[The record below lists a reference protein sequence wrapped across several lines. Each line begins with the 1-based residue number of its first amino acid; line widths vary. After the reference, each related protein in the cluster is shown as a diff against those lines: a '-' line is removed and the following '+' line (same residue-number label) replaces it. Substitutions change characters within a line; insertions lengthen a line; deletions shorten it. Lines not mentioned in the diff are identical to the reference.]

1 MQDIQYS
8 AVQER
13 LNLAKQIFE
22 QSQHKCDLSLVRE
35 TENGG
40 WTHPVIQYDALVNYL
55 LLTCFDSLGQPSE
68 GLSFDSWLTANKTKR
83 EREEAAARINQPASP
98 AAIAKEMYNAYQK
111 IYGVKS
117 SFYRFIDEILDK
129 ETRERLLTSIRIEQR
144 IEDGKATIIDDPEKK
159 KSFLYE
165 SRNLFTHR
173 LKPTGSAARAIFPD
187 AVMVKDNKISWGYSL
202 VRTDRSYAYFVR
214 KYPFELFEIISSVI
228 GQPIEVY
235 DFNLEC
241 RVFVKF
247 ESGAYVCIENVRF
260 SSLRDLS
267 QINNAALRYLS
278 LKQSSG
284 SHSPKNLVEW
294 KLVDFS
300 QT

>member
-22 QSQHKCDLSLVRE
+22 QSQQKCDLSLVRE
-35 TENGG
+35 TEDGG
-40 WTHPVIQYDALVNYL
+40 WTHPVIQYDGLVNYL

-68 GLSFDSWLTANKTKR
+68 WLSFDSWLTANKTKR
-83 EREEAAARINQPASP
+83 EREEAAAQINQPALP
-98 AAIAKEMYNAYQK
+98 AAIAKEMYTAYQR

-117 SFYRFIDEILDK
+117 SFYRFIDEVLDK
-129 ETRERLLTSIRIEQR
+129 ETRERLLSSIRIERR
-144 IEDGKATIIDDPEKK
+144 IEDGKATIIDNPEKK

-173 LKPTGSAARAIFPD
+173 LKPTGSPARAIFSD
-187 AVMVKDNKISWGYSL
+187 TVMVKDSKISWGYIP
-202 VRTDRSYAYFVR
+202 VRIDRPYVYFVR
-214 KYPFELFEIISSVI
+214 KYPFELFEIISSII

-241 RVFVKF
+241 KVIVKF
-247 ESGAYVCIENVRF
+247 ESSASVSIENVRF

-267 QINNAALRYLS
+267 KINNAALRYLS
-278 LKQSSG
+278 L
-284 SHSPKNLVEW
+284 SHAPKNLVEW
-294 KLVDFS
+294 KLADFR